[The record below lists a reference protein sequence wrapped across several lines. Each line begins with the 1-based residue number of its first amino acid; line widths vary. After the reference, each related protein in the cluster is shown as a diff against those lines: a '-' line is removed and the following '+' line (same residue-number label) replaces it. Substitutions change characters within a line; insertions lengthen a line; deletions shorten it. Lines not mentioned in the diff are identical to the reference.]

1 MLVDEDDDAECS
13 TDTCFCDDVRG
24 GCSAYLSARDDFSVP
39 SWDADSRTTWL
50 RVSARVGLLVVIIG
64 RGRYP
69 PTDSGAA
76 AVGA

>member
-1 MLVDEDDDAECS
+1 MSADPCS
-13 TDTCFCDDVRG
+13 GKYVRG
-24 GCSAYLSARDDFSVP
+24 AYSVFVSARDDFSVP

-76 AVGA
+76 AVGAAGGFPLY